1 MKWAAMVLSAGIAI
15 STERHSFLPLL
26 GSIFPAKQSDT
37 LTGGAFFEQLNERGN
52 AMNANTRMFTIAVL
66 ASTFAAAAWA
76 QELGR
81 VHFQT
86 SCTPQAQEKFDRA
99 LAMVHSFVY
108 PDSVQAFTD
117 VAAADPQCAIA
128 YWGIAISHR
137 PNPLILP
144 LSAAV
149 LKNGWEAVEK
159 GKAIGAKTE
168 RERDWLAAIEL
179 YYKDYDKVDQTTRG
193 LAYEKA
199 MEQLV
204 QKYPDDPEAVVF
216 YALALN
222 ETALPA
228 DKTYANQLKAGAI
241 LEKVLVTQPNHP
253 GALHYLIHSYDYTP
267 LAQRALS
274 AANKYAGIAPAAQH
288 AQHMPAHTYSMLGL
302 WAQSVESNTKS
313 REAAQEQAA
322 RLWPGATHPGV
333 PHHLD
338 FTEYGLLQMGQ
349 EHRAKQVRD
358 DTNAIKKLGFEFMP
372 SYTALAAVPARFALE
387 RQAWKEG
394 AVLEPRGSQ
403 FPQAEAITHFARAIG
418 SARSGDLAAAQQG
431 VDKLKELRA
440 TLEKANQSYWAEQVE
455 IQMLAASAWIAQA
468 KGQKE
473 EALKFMRTTADL
485 EDNSE
490 KHIAMENRL
499 YPMRE
504 LLGDLL
510 LEQQQ
515 LAQALMEYETALQ
528 STPNRLRGLYGAAKA
543 AEGARQP
550 EKAAGY
556 YRQLADLTKDADAD
570 RVEIREAKAFLTR

>member
-1 MKWAAMVLSAGIAI
+1 MKANSRTFAMA
-15 STERHSFLPLL
+15 LL
-26 GSIFPAKQSDT
+26 G
-37 LTGGAFFEQLNERGN
+37 G
-52 AMNANTRMFTIAVL
+52 V
-66 ASTFAAAAWA
+66 FATVAWA
-76 QELGR
+76 QDLGR

-86 SCTPQAQEKFDRA
+86 SCTPQAQQKFDRG

-108 PDSVQAFTD
+108 PDSVAAFTEA
-117 VAAADPQCAIA
+117 AAADPECAVA

-144 LSAAV
+144 LSAAT
-149 LKNGWEAVEK
+149 LKNGLAAVEK

-179 YYKDYDKVDQTTRG
+179 YYKDYDKVDQTARG

-199 MEQLV
+199 MERLM
-204 QKYPDDPEAVVF
+204 QKYPDDPEAAIF

-222 ETALPA
+222 ETAAPS

-241 LEKVLVTQPNHP
+241 LEQALLSQPDHP

-267 LAQRALS
+267 LAPRALA
-274 AANKYAGIAPAAQH
+274 AANKYAGTAPAAPH

-322 RLWPGATHPGV
+322 RLWPGATHFAV

-338 FTEYGLLQMGQ
+338 FIEYALLQMGQ
-349 EHRAKQVRD
+349 EQRAKQVRD
-358 DTNAIKKLGFEFMP
+358 DNSAIKKLGLEIMA

-387 RQAWKEG
+387 RQAWKEA

-403 FPQAEAITHFARAIG
+403 FPQAEAITYFARAIG
-418 SARSGDLAAAQQG
+418 AARRGDLAAADREL
-431 VDKLKELRA
+431 VKLKELRA

-455 IQMLAASAWIAQA
+455 IQMLAVAAWIAHA
-468 KGQKE
+468 NGQKD
-473 EALKFMRTTADL
+473 EALKFMRAAADL
-485 EDNSE
+485 EDNST

-510 LEQQQ
+510 LQQQ
-515 LAQALMEYETALQ
+515 QPSQALTEYETSLQ

-543 AEGARQP
+543 AEGAGQQ
-550 EKAAGY
+550 EKAATY
-556 YRQLADLTKDADAD
+556 FRKLAELTTEADAD
-570 RVEIREAKAFLTR
+570 RVEIREAKAFLAPR